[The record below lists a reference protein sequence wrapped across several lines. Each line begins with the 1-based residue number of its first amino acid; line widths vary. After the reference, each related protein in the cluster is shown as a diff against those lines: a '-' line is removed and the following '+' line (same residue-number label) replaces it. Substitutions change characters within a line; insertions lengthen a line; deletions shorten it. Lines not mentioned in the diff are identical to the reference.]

1 MRLSSDQKTRLSALL
16 AAELSET
23 TRLCEILQ
31 REFDILGGDDPERI
45 GAVSKEKLA
54 QMQRLAECLTQRD
67 RFLTELG
74 LPKGKE
80 GTDRLLRGLP
90 QESELAARWA
100 ELQELGGQMKKQNEV
115 NGNIVA
121 VSQRQV
127 RQALDILSGK
137 TDSPQTYGREG
148 ETRSTAQ
155 QNSLAKA

>member
-1 MRLSSDQKTRLSALL
+1 MRLSSDQQNRLAAMLM
-16 AAELSET
+16 AELSESSQ
-23 TRLCEILQ
+23 LQEILQ

-45 GAVSKEKLA
+45 GAISKEKLA
-54 QMQRLAECLTQRD
+54 QMQRVAEQLTVRD

-80 GTDRLLRGLP
+80 GTDLLLRGLP
-90 QESELAARWA
+90 QESELAGRWTK
-100 ELQELGGQMKKQNEV
+100 LQELGEQMKKQNEI

-121 VSQRQV
+121 VSQRQA
-127 RQALDILSGK
+127 RQALDILAGK
-137 TDSPQTYGREG
+137 TESPQTYGREG